1 MESRYSTVLGGEE
14 AGLEES
20 DPRQPIRARICLAI
34 AALGHVRVT
43 VRLGTMMLCDVI
55 LSRIG
60 TLSMQGLRRLPREA
74 ARGRTFLHREA

>member
-43 VRLGTMMLCDVI
+43 VRLGTMMLWDVI

-60 TLSMQGLRRLPREA
+60 TLSMQGPEEA
-74 ARGRTFLHREA
+74 AEGSREGKDVPAS

>member
-20 DPRQPIRARICLAI
+20 DPRQPISARICLAI

-43 VRLGTMMLCDVI
+43 VRLGTMMLCGVI

-60 TLSMQGLRRLPREA
+60 TLSMQGCRGKPRGE
-74 ARGRTFLHREA
+74 GRPAS